1 MTAGDLHDRIEK
13 TADFLRKRI
22 RCRPKLGVILGSGL
36 GTVADRVTD
45 AASIGFAEIEGFPRS
60 TVVGHAGRLV
70 AGSLS
75 GKDVVVM
82 AGRAH
87 LYEGNSPAMVTFPV
101 RVMRSLGVETLVV
114 TNAAGGIRADLK
126 AGSFMVIADHLN
138 LTGVN
143 PLQGAND
150 ERLGVR
156 FPDMTEAY
164 DRELRERALSLG
176 KRLGIGL
183 AEGVYAAMAGPSYE
197 TPAEIRMLRTL
208 GADAVGMSTVPEV
221 IVARH
226 GGMKVLGISFIANAA
241 AGLSKTPLTHEEVTA
256 EGAKARAR
264 FEKLVLELVAVL

>member
-1 MTAGDLHDRIEK
+1 MTTGELFDRIEK

-22 RCRPKLGVILGSGL
+22 RHKPKLAIVLGSGL
-36 GTVADRVTD
+36 GAVADRVSD
-45 AASIGFAEIEGFPRS
+45 AASIAFQEIEGFPRS
-60 TVVGHAGRLV
+60 TVVGHSGRLV
-70 AGSLS
+70 AGTLA

-101 RVMRSLGVETLVV
+101 RVIRALGVETMLV
-114 TNAAGGIRADLK
+114 TNAAGGIRKDLA
-126 AGSFMVIADHLN
+126 AGSFMVISDHLN

-164 DRELRERALSLG
+164 DKELRQRALSLG
-176 KRLGIGL
+176 KRLGIEL
-183 AEGVYAAMAGPSYE
+183 SEGVYAAMGGPSYE
-197 TPAEIRMLRTL
+197 TPAEIRMLRAL

-241 AGLSKTPLTHEEVTA
+241 AGLSATPLTHEEVTA
-256 EGAKARAR
+256 EGAKARPR
-264 FEKLVLELVAVL
+264 FEKLVLELAAVL